1 MFSIIVLI
9 CHILILYIWFQ
20 SIQGIFEVG
29 SKLLETERLLR
40 EALTENALLKKFEKT
55 ASTRIQTVESQHK
68 SVEARLMTAERQVR
82 ELKVKYDDEF
92 NQVYKLHAENQ
103 KLLTDLE
110 AARAEV
116 KKNED
121 VGQAYYD

>member
-1 MFSIIVLI
+1 
-9 CHILILYIWFQ
+9 
-20 SIQGIFEVG
+20 
-29 SKLLETERLLR
+29 
-40 EALTENALLKKFEKT
+40 
-55 ASTRIQTVESQHK
+55 
-68 SVEARLMTAERQVR
+68 MTAERQVR

-121 VGQAYYD
+121 VGQAYYDQGFDETITSLKSQLTKECFLQGWDSALDQAGVNDASDLYNKGRKFQPYKVTPTEETEEIATKNP